1 MLLQE
6 LRNEIKK
13 AKLWISKYERSGF
26 EQNMASNEV
35 LDQLVAETKMINVN
49 LDEYTDAIV
58 QIRKTYCLCRNLY
71 FGDMVGCDLCDE
83 WYHFQCIGINNAQ
96 VEKCDKYICIRCLL
110 KNSFIT
116 NTHLAANLTNK
127 WMNSREHFQSRDN
140 QYMKVMMV
148 MMTMVVMM
156 MVMMRM
162 VVDDDGDDVDDDGD
176 GDGDDEDGSDDDGDD
191 KDGSDT
197 DDEDGSYDDD
207 EYSDVMNS
215 SHIDHE
221 EGCEGDEGSTEDA
234 AVAPCQD
241 RAHAWTQAGDHII
254 ISSIIIIIIITG
266 CYNESS
272 GC

>member
-1 MLLQE
+1 VLLQE

-13 AKLWISKYERSGF
+13 AKSWISKYERSGF

-35 LDQLVAETKMINVN
+35 LDQLVAETKLINVN

-148 MMTMVVMM
+148 MMSS
-156 MVMMRM
+156 
-162 VVDDDGDDVDDDGD
+162 DDDGDDDDE
-176 GDGDDEDGSDDDGDD
+176 DDEDGSDDDGDD
-191 KDGSDT
+191 N
-197 DDEDGSYDDD
+197 EDGSYDDD
-207 EYSDVMNS
+207 DDSSIDGYSDGDELIVELI
-215 SHIDHE
+215 HIDHE

-234 AVAPCQD
+234 AVAPRQV
-241 RAHAWTQAGDHII
+241 RPQAGDNFIII
-254 ISSIIIIIIITG
+254 ISSSSSSICCT
-266 CYNESS
+266 CCPESS
-272 GC
+272 E

>member
-13 AKLWISKYERSGF
+13 AKSWINKYERSGF

-110 KNSFIT
+110 KNSFVT

-140 QYMKVMMV
+140 QYMKVMTMMV
-148 MMTMVVMM
+148 MIMLMIMM
-156 MVMMRM
+156 MVMMVM
-162 VVDDDGDDVDDDGD
+162 
-176 GDGDDEDGSDDDGDD
+176 
-191 KDGSDT
+191 
-197 DDEDGSYDDD
+197 YDDD
-207 EYSDVMNS
+207 DNDDV
-215 SHIDHE
+215 
-221 EGCEGDEGSTEDA
+221 
-234 AVAPCQD
+234 
-241 RAHAWTQAGDHII
+241 
-254 ISSIIIIIIITG
+254 
-266 CYNESS
+266 
-272 GC
+272 